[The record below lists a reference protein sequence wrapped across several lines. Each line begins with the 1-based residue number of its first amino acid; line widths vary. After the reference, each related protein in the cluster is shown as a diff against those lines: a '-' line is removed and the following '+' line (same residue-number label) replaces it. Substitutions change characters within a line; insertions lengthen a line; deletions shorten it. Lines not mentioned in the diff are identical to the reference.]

1 MEQINILIFP
11 SATGTSRE
19 IFDSLKF
26 IRWINIIGADSDIK
40 NFSHYEFKN
49 LEINAPFITN
59 ENDTILYLQNLIKK
73 HNIKCIY
80 PAFDSVMLF
89 LKKHENIL
97 NVEIL
102 TSPYKTCQLCIS
114 KRDTYNKL
122 QNVINV
128 PKIYNKEQVTCYPV
142 FIKPDKG
149 YGSRNSYK
157 VNDNSELIQ
166 YTKLISDHII
176 CEFLP
181 GDEYTID
188 CFTSNRKL
196 IFCEGR
202 QRTKAVNGLSILTEH
217 RNNSEFI
224 KIAEIIN
231 NNIEFIGS
239 WFFQVKYNVDTELT
253 LLEIAPR
260 IPGAASLHRSF
271 GYNGPLL
278 SIYNYL
284 GYPINYININKY
296 ENNVSCYKTYEN
308 KYNLNLSYDT
318 VYVDLDDTIIIK
330 DKINIEVIKF
340 LYYCKNET
348 KKIVLITRN
357 TNPINKL
364 QNFII
369 SEYLFDEIKIV
380 KENEKKSMFITDKNS
395 IFIDD
400 SFIERDD
407 VYKNSKIYVFNCD
420 AIKSL
425 YNEKY

>member
-1 MEQINILIFP
+1 MDKINVLIFP

-26 IRWINIIGADSDIK
+26 IRWINIIGADNDIK

-59 ENDTILYLQNLIKK
+59 ENETILFLQNIIKK
-73 HNIKCIY
+73 YNIKCIY

-89 LKKHENIL
+89 LKKHENTL
-97 NVEIL
+97 NVKIL
-102 TSPYKTCQLCIS
+102 TSPYETCQLCIS
-114 KRDTYNKL
+114 KTDTYQKL
-122 QNVINV
+122 QDIINV
-128 PKIYNKEQVTCYPV
+128 PKIYNKDQVTCYPV

-149 YGSRNSYK
+149 YGSRNAYK
-157 VNDNSELIQ
+157 VNNNIELID
-166 YTKLISDHII
+166 YTKSISDYII

-181 GDEYTID
+181 GNEYTID

-217 RNNSEFI
+217 RNNPEFK
-224 KIAEIIN
+224 KIAEAIN
-231 NNIEFIGS
+231 NNIEFVGS
-239 WFFQVKYNVDTELT
+239 WFFQVKYNVDSKLT

-260 IPGAASLHRSF
+260 IPGAAALHRAY

-278 SIYNYL
+278 TIYNYL
-284 GYPINYININKY
+284 GYPINYINTNKY

-308 KYNLNLSYDT
+308 KYNLNLFYDN

-330 DKINIEVIKF
+330 DKVNVEVIKF
-340 LYYCKNET
+340 LYYCKNES
-348 KKIVLITRN
+348 KKIILITRN
-357 TNPINKL
+357 TNPIVKL
-364 QNFII
+364 QKFII

-380 KENEKKSMFITDKNS
+380 KKNENKSSFITDKNS

-400 SFIERDD
+400 SFMERDD
-407 VYKNSKIYVFNCD
+407 VNKNSQICVFNCD
-420 AIKSL
+420 AINSL
-425 YNEKY
+425 YNVKY